1 MGKGQEVSLLE
12 IPVMNGPVRGSRES
26 GSLRRALGGGAGLW
40 RLVGW
45 AG

>member
-12 IPVMNGPVRGSRES
+12 SPVMSGPIRGSRES
-26 GSLRRALGGGAGLW
+26 GSLLRALGGGAALW